1 MKNRAGLGVA
11 LIILASLTCF
21 APTGFGQATPGKVE
35 INNDNIVI
43 HPGVKL
49 TKPDAAQLDAV
60 LSQYD
65 KSLYKIEVYNKG
77 KTSSTSGSLLDM
89 CVDQR
94 TVAELTQ
101 AKSQGQSE
109 RAIQLIAPGSS
120 VNPTN
125 STSGSPTPPGT
136 VPVNPTMSPVNPT
149 KNGMSPVN
157 PTKIDGAMPSGPQM
171 PTTPAPSG
179 PQAPTPSGPQAAV
192 NPTTGVNP
200 PQVSVN
206 PNNSTNCAPT
216 DPKAAEF
223 LAKVKPILQ
232 KYSR

>member
-1 MKNRAGLGVA
+1 MKNRAELGVA
-11 LIILASLTCF
+11 LIVLASLTCF

-43 HPGVKL
+43 HPGVNL
-49 TKPDAAQLDAV
+49 SKPDAKQLDDV

-94 TVAELTQ
+94 TIAELTQ

-120 VNPTN
+120 VNPTS
-125 STSGSPTPPGT
+125 STQGSPTPPAT
-136 VPVNPTMSPVNPT
+136 MPVNPTNAL
-149 KNGMSPVN
+149 NSPVN
-157 PTKIDGAMPSGPQM
+157 PTKIEGAMPSGPQM
-171 PTTPAPSG
+171 QTTPAPSG

-192 NPTTGVNP
+192 NPTSGVNP

-206 PNNSTNCAPT
+206 PTQSTNCAPT